1 MFEQIP
7 PLAAD
12 DVADL
17 VAYVA
22 GRPRHVNLSRVVLVP
37 TRQAWWR

>member
-12 DVADL
+12 DVA
-17 VAYVA
+17 YVA
-22 GRPRHVNLSRVVLVP
+22 GRPRHVNPSRVVLVP